1 MVLLLMLGVGVF
13 VATDS
18 LGQTAISV
26 PGLTSPLPASDS
38 GSGSDRSS
46 SSSKEDE
53 EDDDDE
59 EEDDEEEED
68 DDDDSGNSGSGSK
81 DDDDDDDHDRRYK
94 GSDSSRRSYYYQRD
108 SSSGSSSPTPTPASS
123 VTAVTSVEEVLSRP
137 VTPEVEI
144 DVNGNQRSLS
154 GERRVTVEVEHA
166 ERVDVVLVRSG
177 SHVEYFIG
185 TARRHNDD
193 DWRLDWDTRGTP
205 NGSYQL
211 RAVVRNDFGTYTSA
225 GPTVVVSN
233 EFAGATQDISPTAE
247 LPKDIQEDIEE
258 SLAELE
264 EELAEVSGQE
274 PVTLG
279 TDIDADGDGLP
290 NSAEEQLGTDPNN
303 PDSDGDGYIDGLEVA
318 RGYNPLVASPGD
330 KIIFTQPVD
339 DVGEVKET
347 VYSVANVTVAEEEG
361 QEVTVITGRARPLTF
376 VTLYVYSDPI
386 VVTVRT
392 DEFGNFNY
400 RLKSTLPDGE
410 HRVYVALADSNGI
423 IVEKSQPLAFVKTAQ
438 AITIDEQSVQA
449 SASTPGSPLEPR
461 TIIML
466 TLVVVGIA
474 IVVVIAV
481 MVYVLRQTKQT
492 PPPAPPA
499 V

>member
-1 MVLLLMLGVGVF
+1 M
-13 VATDS
+13 ATDS
-18 LGQTAISV
+18 LGQSSSTTVVTTPIPRSDTAV
-26 PGLTSPLPASDS
+26 VSDS
-38 GSGSDRSS
+38 SGS

-53 EDDDDE
+53 DDDDGE
-59 EEDDEEEED
+59 EEDDDEEEED
-68 DDDDSGNSGSGSK
+68 DDDDNSNSGSGSK
-81 DDDDDDDHDRRYK
+81 DDDDDDDHDRRYND
-94 GSDSSRRSYYYQRD
+94 SDSSRRSYYYRRD
-108 SSSGSSSPTPTPASS
+108 SASSGSGSPTPTPASS
-123 VTAVTSVEEVLSRP
+123 AATVTSVEEVLSRP

-144 DVNGNQRSLS
+144 EVNGNQRGLS
-154 GERRVTVEVEHA
+154 GERRITVDVEHA

-193 DWRLDWDTRGTP
+193 DWRLDWNTRETP

-211 RAVVRNDFGTYTSA
+211 RAVVRNDFGTYTSL

-233 EFAGATQDISPTAE
+233 EFAGATQDLSTATE
-247 LPKDIQEDIEE
+247 LPREVQEDIEE

-274 PVTLG
+274 PVTLS

-290 NSAEEQLGTDPNN
+290 DSAEEQLGTDPNN

-318 RGYNPLVASPGD
+318 RGYNPLIASPGD

-339 DVGEVKET
+339 DVGEVKEA
-347 VYSVANVTVAEEEG
+347 VYSVANVTIAEEEG

-438 AITIDEQSVQA
+438 AITIDEEAAQS
-449 SASTPGSPLEPR
+449 SARTPGSPLEPR

-466 TLVVVGIA
+466 TLLVVGIA

-481 MVYVLRQTKQT
+481 MVYVLRQTKRT